1 MTDSHFHGQTV
12 SLFYVTVIL
21 LALEELIIIST
32 NQMMRNQNIYMD
44 TDEQFNNILALI
56 FYILDMQE

>member
-1 MTDSHFHGQTV
+1 MDQTV

-21 LALEELIIIST
+21 LALEELIVIST

-44 TDEQFNNILALI
+44 MEEQFNNILA
-56 FYILDMQE
+56 